1 MKGAKRLLA
10 NGEDMIQAPAK
21 LLVIF
26 IDETD
31 TWNNTPLYEAIVR
44 RLRQLDVAGATVH
57 IGAMGYGSHGKVHQK
72 RLFGVSDDRPV
83 TISVVENAE
92 KLQRILPEIQP
103 MVREGL
109 IILSDVEVME

>member
-1 MKGAKRLLA
+1 
-10 NGEDMIQAPAK
+10 MIQAPAK

-44 RLRQLDVAGATVH
+44 RLRQLNVAGATVH
-57 IGAMGYGSHGKVHQK
+57 IGVMGYGSHGTVHHK
-72 RLFGVSDDRPV
+72 HLFGVSDDRPV

-92 KLQRILPEIQP
+92 KLRSILPEIRP

-109 IILSDVEVME
+109 IMLSDVEVVEIPPLI